1 MDLEARR
8 RRSFSPSIRKGLLN
22 FRCSE
27 SSFVQVL
34 GKAHQESVVLVFWVS
49 GTQKNPK
56 NVKNINTSTP
66 GHQENNTLLGWLEML
81 ESTRVARNATSGK
94 QHTT

>member
-1 MDLEARR
+1 MQPE
-8 RRSFSPSIRKGLLN
+8 
-22 FRCSE
+22 
-27 SSFVQVL
+27 VL

-66 GHQENNTLLGWLEML
+66 GYQENNTLLGWLEML
-81 ESTRVARNATSGK
+81 ESTRVARNARSSLIK
-94 QHTT
+94 I